1 MAEAPNG
8 RVALARTTDRTSPT
22 TAEMTS
28 AIRETRDRLA
38 LRLARTA
45 DGVHLLFT
53 TSLSPDTEARD
64 GGLVGGA
71 IKAIG
76 AAGRAKRV
84 WSEAS
89 RTGWL
94 RRAAIGGAT
103 VAAAAA
109 LATWRRRQSLNHTP
123 R

>member
-8 RVALARTTDRTSPT
+8 RVALEQSTDRTSPS

-28 AIRETRDRLA
+28 AIRETRNRLA
-38 LRLARTA
+38 MRLARTA
-45 DGVHLLFT
+45 DDVHLLFT
-53 TSLSPDTEARD
+53 TPSSADTEARD

-71 IKAIG
+71 IKTIG
-76 AAGRAKRV
+76 AAGRARRV

-94 RRAAIGGAT
+94 RRAAIGGVTT
-103 VAAAAA
+103 VAMAAA
-109 LATWRRRQSLNHTP
+109 LATWRRRQARP
-123 R
+123 RHP

>member
-8 RVALARTTDRTSPT
+8 RVALAQSTDRTSPT

-28 AIRETRDRLA
+28 AIRETRNRLA
-38 LRLARTA
+38 MRLARTA

-53 TSLSPDTEARD
+53 TSSRADTEARD

-76 AAGRAKRV
+76 AAGRARRV

-94 RRAAIGGAT
+94 RRAAIGGVT
-103 VAAAAA
+103 VGMAAV
-109 LATWRRRQSLNHTP
+109 LATRRRRQARRRHP
-123 R
+123 